1 MLQQWKMYAHIYD
14 WAIRLQRPRRKTVCS
29 DALTRGTY
37 LAGML
42 LHDTVF
48 ESDLSIF
55 GKEVAARTRIEL
67 VFPG

>member
-1 MLQQWKMYAHIYD
+1 MIVGT
-14 WAIRLQRPRRKTVCS
+14 RRKTVCS
-29 DALTRGTY
+29 IALMRGTY